1 MLSVLL
7 LPLVSPSPRLP
18 GYRVNG
24 PMGGPPHSECW
35 RMKGV
40 LFCEGRGTQLKPH
53 FIELSLCFES
63 SHKYT
68 QFPKHTKNEGLQLI
82 EDGL

>member
-7 LPLVSPSPRLP
+7 LALVSRLP

-35 RMKGV
+35 RTEGV
-40 LFCEGRGTQLKPH
+40 LFCEGRGTLLKPH
-53 FIELSLCFES
+53 FIELSPCFES
-63 SHKYT
+63 RHKYT